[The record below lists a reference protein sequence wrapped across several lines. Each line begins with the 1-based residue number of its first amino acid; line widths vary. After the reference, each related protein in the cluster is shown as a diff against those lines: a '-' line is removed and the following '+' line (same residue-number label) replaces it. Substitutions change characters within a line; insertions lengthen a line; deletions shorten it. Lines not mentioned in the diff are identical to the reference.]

1 VRHLT
6 VVSLLTPSA
15 QQCCVLVDIGYGD
28 LGCFGNPTSNT
39 PAIDTMAAEGAK
51 LVQYYSA
58 ASICSPSRGALMTGR
73 TFGRIGIYPGVLSPL
88 SKGGLPLNETTLA
101 EHLETVGYT
110 SGMCGKWHCKIFGR
124 SIDGGSKLTDVEWAH
139 TAVLQML

>member
-1 VRHLT
+1 M
-6 VVSLLTPSA
+6 
-15 QQCCVLVDIGYGD
+15 VDIGYGD

-101 EHLETVGYT
+101 ERLETVVRKQPQLLHFPCEKTARSRRATRLVCVASGTWERT
-110 SGMCGKWHCKIFGR
+110 SSF
-124 SIDGGSKLTDVEWAH
+124 
-139 TAVLQML
+139 Q

>member
-1 VRHLT
+1 MV
-6 VVSLLTPSA
+6 A
-15 QQCCVLVDIGYGD
+15 CWVDIGYGD
-28 LGCFGNPTSNT
+28 LGCFGNPTSTT

-88 SKGGLPLNETTLA
+88 SKGGLPLNETTLVSILLCF
-101 EHLETVGYT
+101 LEFSQYK
-110 SGMCGKWHCKIFGR
+110 M
-124 SIDGGSKLTDVEWAH
+124 
-139 TAVLQML
+139 